1 MLIKLYAQHQN
12 FDVVS
17 PLSWNKPLAVARA
30 DQACGDAVATGVVLH
45 TLAQMEYAKAKSYGE
60 RLEANE
66 RAYDAMVI
74 PFGQLSAKAM
84 AAQIALE
91 KIEALAEYRWLQANV
106 EGDFAS
112 KPSPERARFTQTSA
126 LLNDRRLRDL
136 KQTAAD
142 STKVSALETEARTA
156 FAEYRQCLEE
166 LSAQMKHVGPL
177 YGFHS
182 AEMREVA
189 VRDHEYCTDVL
200 IPHMQHAIK
209 HVEAELT
216 ALGRI
221 ARLEGATR
229 MRAADGMDAPN
240 VTTLN
245 TEGRMPHQTTPNA
258 NAVDSV
264 VRVDFATKKRIE
276 KPAHADDQPYLGGER
291 ERRAWQVRE
300 DNNNPDGPG
309 PTRRH

>member
-45 TLAQMEYAKAKSYGE
+45 TLARMEYAKAKSYGE
-60 RLEANE
+60 RPEANE
-66 RAYDAMVI
+66 QAYDAMVI
-74 PFGQLSAKAM
+74 PFGQLSAVTI
-84 AAQIALE
+84 AAQLAME
-91 KIEALAEYRWLQANV
+91 KIEAVAEYRWLQANV
-106 EGDFAS
+106 EGDFTS
-112 KPSPERARFTQTSA
+112 KPSTERARFTQTSA
-126 LLNDRRLRDL
+126 LLNDRRLQEL

-142 STKVSALETEARTA
+142 PAKVAALETDVRKA
-156 FAEYRQCLEE
+156 FSEYRQCLEE
-166 LSAQMKHVGPL
+166 LSAQMKRVGPL

-189 VRDHEYCTDVL
+189 VRDHEYCTDIL
-200 IPHMQHAIK
+200 IPYMQDSIR

-229 MRAADGMDAPN
+229 MRAANGMDAPN

-245 TEGRMPHQTTPNA
+245 TQGRTPHQTTPNA
-258 NAVDSV
+258 NAVGSV
-264 VRVDFATKKRIE
+264 VRVDFNAKKLVE
-276 KPAHADDQPYLGGER
+276 KPADADDQPYLGGER